1 MLPGEAFVPQFP
13 FTTWLRRSRVNQTS
27 TTEIPA
33 YKEMPMKRSFYSAAF
48 FALICCASPRA
59 ASANTLCVNP
69 AGHLGCFQTIST
81 AVAAASPGDLILVA
95 PGVYKDDVVIG
106 MPLAV
111 AAVIPN
117 TAIVDATGQSN
128 GFYIDGL
135 DHPGLTGVS
144 VSGFQVKNATNEGIL
159 VTNASLVTVS
169 DNYLTGNNAGLSSG
183 CPGIQPFEMDEAF
196 DCGEAIHLS
205 AVDHSTIANNRVQ
218 NNSGGILISDD
229 TGPTF
234 DNVIE
239 GNSVVGNPFDCGI
252 TLASHPSSAY
262 TPGITHNTISGNLS
276 DHNGYQEPGAGAGV
290 GIFSAGPGGEVSGNV
305 IINNTL
311 TRNGLPG
318 VAFHSHD
325 PFDNLNDNV
334 IVGNRIFGNGADTED
349 AATPGTTGINVF
361 GASPITG
368 TIITENV
375 ITDQD
380 DDIVVK
386 TTGHVEVHYN
396 QLLGRNTGLANDNA
410 NGSGFGTV
418 NASLDW
424 WGCAAGPGARGCS
437 SVTGPNIIFA
447 PALLSP
453 F

>member
-1 MLPGEAFVPQFP
+1 
-13 FTTWLRRSRVNQTS
+13 
-27 TTEIPA
+27 
-33 YKEMPMKRSFYSAAF
+33 MKRWTFGPVLLVLLCAVSA
-48 FALICCASPRA
+48 SS

-69 AGHLGCFQTIST
+69 AGYLGCYKTISA
-81 AVAAASPGDLILVA
+81 AVAAASPNDLVRVA
-95 PGVYKDDVVIG
+95 PGVYKEDVVIG
-106 MPLAV
+106 EPLTVV
-111 AAVIPN
+111 ALIPQ
-117 TAIVDATGQSN
+117 TAIVDATGLSN
-128 GFYIDGL
+128 GFYIDGF
-135 DHPGLTGVS
+135 DHHGLSGVT
-144 VSGFQVKNATNEGIL
+144 VSGFVVKNATNEGIL
-159 VTNASLVTVS
+159 ITNASMVTVS
-169 DNYLTGNNAGLSSG
+169 GNYLTGNNAGLDSG
-183 CPGIQPFEMDEAF
+183 CADIQPFEVDEAF
-196 DCGEAIHLS
+196 DCGEGIHLS
-205 AVDHSTIANNRVQ
+205 AVDHSTIADNRVEG
-218 NNSGGILISDD
+218 NAGGILISDD

-234 DNVIE
+234 NNVVE
-239 GNSVVGNPFDCGI
+239 GNSVIGNPFDCGI

-262 TPGITHNTISGNLS
+262 TAGITHNTISGNIS

-305 IINNTL
+305 IIGNTL

-334 IVGNRIFGNGADTED
+334 IVGNHISGNGADTAD

-375 ITDQD
+375 IFGQD

-386 TTGHVEVHYN
+386 TTGHVEAHYN
-396 QLLGRNTGLANDNA
+396 QLLGGGTGVANVNA

-418 NASLDW
+418 NASLNW
-424 WGCAAGPGARGCS
+424 WGCPGGPGTSRCS
-437 SVTGPNIIFA
+437 SVTGPNIVFQ
-447 PALLSP
+447 PVLFNP